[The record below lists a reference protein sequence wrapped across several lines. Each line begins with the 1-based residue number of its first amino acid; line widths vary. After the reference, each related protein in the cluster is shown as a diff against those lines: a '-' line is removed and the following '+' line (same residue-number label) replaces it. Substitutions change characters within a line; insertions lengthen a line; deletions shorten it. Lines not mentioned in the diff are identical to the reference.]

1 MVEDLKV
8 RHWVKMAEMAK
19 VFFKIDNVEHEVE
32 DGIPLID
39 FCDDVDVSLSFGC
52 TEGTCGVCEVTV
64 VEGRENLSRITDE
77 EKDYLLEE
85 DLEEGMRLGC
95 QVKIRKGNVTLK
107 WKKVKG

>member
-1 MVEDLKV
+1 VA
-8 RHWVKMAEMAK
+8 R
-19 VFFKIDNVEHEVE
+19 VFFKTDNVTHDVD
-32 DGIPLID
+32 DGTPLME
-39 FCDDVDVSLSFGC
+39 FCDETDISLSFGC

-64 VEGRENLSRITDE
+64 VEGRQNLSRITDE

-95 QVKIRKGNVTLK
+95 QVKIRKGEVTLK

>member
-1 MVEDLKV
+1 MIRRPPRSTLFPYTTLF
-8 RHWVKMAEMAK
+8 R
-19 VFFKIDNVEHEVE
+19 
-32 DGIPLID
+32 
-39 FCDDVDVSLSFGC
+39 SFGC

-64 VEGRENLSRITDE
+64 LEGRENLSRITDE

-95 QVKIRKGNVTLK
+95 QVKVRKGNVTLK

>member
-1 MVEDLKV
+1 
-8 RHWVKMAEMAK
+8 
-19 VFFKIDNVEHEVE
+19 
-32 DGIPLID
+32 
-39 FCDDVDVSLSFGC
+39 VDVSLSFGC

-64 VEGRENLSRITDE
+64 LEGRENLSRITDE

-95 QVKIRKGNVTLK
+95 QVKVRKGNVTLK

>member
-1 MVEDLKV
+1 
-8 RHWVKMAEMAK
+8 MAK
-19 VFFKIDNVEHEVE
+19 IFFKTDNVTHEVE
-32 DGIPLID
+32 DGTQLMD
-39 FCDDVDVSLSFGC
+39 FCEELDVSLSFGC

-64 VEGRENLSRITDE
+64 IKGRENLSRITEE

-95 QVKIRKGNVTLK
+95 QVKIRKGDVTLK